1 MDKVKKFIKE
11 HTLLFAFIIF
21 CLIMIIVGIKVLLM
35 IFSGNDGDKYGDR
48 LNDIEKYAIDEKVSS
63 KLESELSDLE
73 NVDSVTYRLSG
84 KIINIIFNVKPEMD
98 KNTAKED
105 ASKVLAYFNSD
116 ELGYFDIQVYVKCE
130 ECTPQEDGTS
140 VYPIIGYKKNTSESL
155 VWSNN

>member
-21 CLIMIIVGIKVLLM
+21 CLIMIIVVIKVLLM

-84 KIINIIFNVKPEMD
+84 KIINIIKR
-98 KNTAKED
+98 AL
-105 ASKVLAYFNSD
+105 S
-116 ELGYFDIQVYVKCE
+116 
-130 ECTPQEDGTS
+130 S
-140 VYPIIGYKKNTSESL
+140 VTLKKL
-155 VWSNN
+155 